1 MAKEKEKPADDKPAD
16 DKAAK
21 AKASAGKA
29 AKASAEKASGDK
41 APVDKAP
48 ADKAAE
54 GKTPGGGGKAAS
66 GKASGKAAGGK
77 SKADGAAEDVAAD
90 DKTASAEKAAPKKPK
105 KRAGAEGI
113 AHVRATFNNTLINIT
128 DLQGNV
134 IAWGSPGKSGFKGS
148 RKSTPFAA
156 QIAAEVVGKL
166 AYDAGVR
173 KVEVHL
179 KGAGNGRESSIRA
192 LASSGI
198 KISAIKDYTS
208 IPHNGCRPP
217 KRRRV

>member
-1 MAKEKEKPADDKPAD
+1 MAKEKEKHAD
-16 DKAAK
+16 DKAAEDKGTK
-21 AKASAGKA
+21 AKAVSGKA
-29 AKASAEKASGDK
+29 AKASTDKAS
-41 APVDKAP
+41 ADKAP

-54 GKTPGGGGKAAS
+54 GKTEGAARAS
-66 GKASGKAAGGK
+66 AGKASGKAAGGK
-77 SKADGAAEDVAAD
+77 SGGKSSGVAEDAATEE
-90 DKTASAEKAAPKKPK
+90 KAASEEKAAPKKPK
-105 KRAGAEGI
+105 KRAAAEGI
-113 AHVRATFNNTLINIT
+113 AHVRATFNNTLINIS

-192 LASSGI
+192 LASAGI
-198 KISAIKDYTS
+198 KITAIKDYTS

>member
-1 MAKEKEKPADDKPAD
+1 MSKEKEK
-16 DKAAK
+16 
-21 AKASAGKA
+21 
-29 AKASAEKASGDK
+29 ASG
-41 APVDKAP
+41 
-48 ADKAAE
+48 
-54 GKTPGGGGKAAS
+54 
-66 GKASGKAAGGK
+66 
-77 SKADGAAEDVAAD
+77 SKATDTKSAS
-90 DKTASAEKAAPKKPK
+90 DKSGAPKKLK
-105 KRAGAEGI
+105 KKASAEGI

-156 QIAAEVVGKL
+156 QIAAEVVGKT

-192 LASSGI
+192 LASAGI
-198 KISAIKDYTS
+198 KISAIKDFTA

>member
-1 MAKEKEKPADDKPAD
+1 MSKEKEKSTDDKQ
-16 DKAAK
+16 
-21 AKASAGKA
+21 
-29 AKASAEKASGDK
+29 
-41 APVDKAP
+41 PVDKTEKP
-48 ADKAAE
+48 AVKKIKKKAA
-54 GKTPGGGGKAAS
+54 
-66 GKASGKAAGGK
+66 
-77 SKADGAAEDVAAD
+77 
-90 DKTASAEKAAPKKPK
+90 
-105 KRAGAEGI
+105 AEGI
-113 AHVRATFNNTLINIT
+113 AHIKATFNNTLINIT

-134 IAWGSPGKSGFKGS
+134 VAWGSPGKSGFKGS

-156 QIAAEVVGKL
+156 QIAAEVVGKS

-192 LASSGI
+192 LAAAGL
-198 KISAIKDYTS
+198 KISAIKDFTA

>member
-1 MAKEKEKPADDKPAD
+1 MGKEKEKV
-16 DKAAK
+16 
-21 AKASAGKA
+21 
-29 AKASAEKASGDK
+29 AEKAEEDK
-41 APVDKAP
+41 
-48 ADKAAE
+48 
-54 GKTPGGGGKAAS
+54 PGGEKAEKPVVKKVKK
-66 GKASGKAAGGK
+66 KAS
-77 SKADGAAEDVAAD
+77 
-90 DKTASAEKAAPKKPK
+90 
-105 KRAGAEGI
+105 AEGI
-113 AHVRATFNNTLINIT
+113 AHVKSTFNNTIINIS

-134 IAWGSPGKSGFKGS
+134 IVWGSPGKSGFKGS

-156 QIAAEVVGKL
+156 QIAAEVVGKT

-192 LASSGI
+192 LASAGL
-198 KISAIKDYTS
+198 KITAIKDYTA

>member
-1 MAKEKEKPADDKPAD
+1 MAKEKEKPADEKSAD
-16 DKAAK
+16 DKDAAPK
-21 AKASAGKA
+21 VSGKKASSPKDSAS
-29 AKASAEKASGDK
+29 SAE
-41 APVDKAP
+41 KAP
-48 ADKAAE
+48 ADKVPSEKASTDKVS
-54 GKTPGGGGKAAS
+54 GKAGKGAGAKGAGKAAAGAEEEKS
-66 GKASGKAAGGK
+66 GDDKAA
-77 SKADGAAEDVAAD
+77 S
-90 DKTASAEKAAPKKPK
+90 TEKAAPKKPK

-192 LASSGI
+192 LASAGI